1 VLEENARLILT
12 YSGGM
17 QKEAYFFGLLWITL
31 CPETEWVETME
42 SEWNMA
48 AGDDI
53 SAIVEGYHKAMN
65 SPPTKRPKL
74 YGDGKEAQYIS
85 KYIVTIHG

>member
-1 VLEENARLILT
+1 
-12 YSGGM
+12 
-17 QKEAYFFGLLWITL
+17 
-31 CPETEWVETME
+31 ME